1 MAGGEAFCDEFRED
15 IAVDELP
22 YKIATLVY
30 IFDERG
36 NTLLLHRKKAPNQGL
51 YSPIGGKLERGI
63 GESPYQC
70 ALREVQEEIGL
81 ALEYSDIRL
90 CGLVAEKAYEGSTH
104 WLMFCFEVTRA
115 ISLTELEIPEGRL
128 EWVPISEVAQRP
140 IPESDR
146 KAIWPLMLQHSSQIL
161 KLNGT
166 VAIPEVFSLYL
177 DCSSAGDMRAVHEHT
192 AVPAHQSGV

>member
-1 MAGGEAFCDEFRED
+1 VGGGEALRYEFQED
-15 IAVDELP
+15 IAVTELP

-30 IFDERG
+30 IFDGRG

-81 ALEYSDIRL
+81 VLEYSDIRL
-90 CGLVAEKAYEGSTH
+90 CGIVAEKAYEGATH
-104 WLMFCFEVTRA
+104 WLMFCFEVVRSIT
-115 ISLTELEIPEGRL
+115 LTELEIPEGQL
-128 EWVPISEVAQRP
+128 EWVPISEVQNRP

-146 KAIWPLMLQHSSQIL
+146 RAIWPMMLLHSSQIL
-161 KLNGT
+161 KHRGT
-166 VAIPEVFSLYL
+166 APTPEIFSLYL
-177 DCSSAGDMRAVHEHT
+177 DCSMPGDMRIVLEHT
-192 AVPAHQSGV
+192 A

>member
-1 MAGGEAFCDEFRED
+1 MS
-15 IAVDELP
+15 ELP

-51 YSPIGGKLERGI
+51 YSPIGGKLEQGI

-70 ALREVQEEIGL
+70 AMREVQEEIGL
-81 ALEYSDIRL
+81 ALKYSDIRL
-90 CGLVAEKAYEGSTH
+90 CGLVAEKAYEGATH

-115 ISLTELEIPEGRL
+115 ITLTELEIPEGTL
-128 EWVPISEVAQRP
+128 EWVPIAEVAQRP

-161 KLNGT
+161 KFSGT
-166 VAIPEVFSLYL
+166 AAIPEVFSLYL
-177 DCSSAGDMRAVHEHT
+177 DCSTPGDMRVIQEHT
-192 AVPAHQSGV
+192 APSAPSSGA

>member
-1 MAGGEAFCDEFRED
+1 MS
-15 IAVDELP
+15 ELP

-30 IFDERG
+30 IFDDRG

-70 ALREVQEEIGL
+70 AIREVQEEIGL
-81 ALEYSDIRL
+81 ALEFSDIRL
-90 CGLVAEKAYEGSTH
+90 CGLVAEKAYEGATH
-104 WLMFCFEVTRA
+104 WLMFCFEVMRA
-115 ISLTELEIPEGRL
+115 ITLTELEISEGQL

-146 KAIWPLMLQHSSQIL
+146 KAIWPMMLRHSSQIL
-161 KLNGT
+161 KYHGT
-166 VAIPEVFSLYL
+166 AATAEVFSLYL
-177 DCSSAGDMRAVHEHT
+177 DCGVAGDMRIIQEH
-192 AVPAHQSGV
+192 PAQPG

>member
-1 MAGGEAFCDEFRED
+1 MVGGEAFCDEFRKD

-90 CGLVAEKAYEGSTH
+90 CGLVAEKAYEGATH

-115 ISLTELEIPEGRL
+115 ISLTELEIPEGRD
-128 EWVPISEVAQRP
+128 VS
-140 IPESDR
+140 IPFIKR
-146 KAIWPLMLQHSSQIL
+146 HPL
-161 KLNGT
+161 
-166 VAIPEVFSLYL
+166 
-177 DCSSAGDMRAVHEHT
+177 
-192 AVPAHQSGV
+192 

>member
-1 MAGGEAFCDEFRED
+1 M
-15 IAVDELP
+15 DELP

-51 YSPIGGKLERGI
+51 YSPIGGKLEQGI

-70 ALREVQEEIGL
+70 AIREVKEEIGL
-81 ALEYSDIRL
+81 VLEYSDIRL
-90 CGLVAEKAYEGSTH
+90 CGLVAEKAYEGATH
-104 WLMFCFEVTRA
+104 WLMFCFEVVRSITLA
-115 ISLTELEIPEGRL
+115 ELEIPEGRL
-128 EWVPISEVAQRP
+128 EWVPISEVANRP

-161 KLNGT
+161 RLKGIP
-166 VAIPEVFSLYL
+166 ARPEVFSLYL
-177 DCSSAGDMRAVHEHT
+177 DCSKPGDMRVVGEHT
-192 AVPAHQSGV
+192 APSVPSCQA

>member
-1 MAGGEAFCDEFRED
+1 MNKSRRYELHGD
-15 IAVDELP
+15 IAVSELP

-30 IFDERG
+30 IFDDRG

-70 ALREVQEEIGL
+70 AIREAREEIGL
-81 ALEYSDIRL
+81 ALEFSDIRL
-90 CGLVAEKAYEGSTH
+90 CGLVAEKAYEGATH
-104 WLMFCFEVTRA
+104 WLMFCFEVMRA
-115 ISLTELEIPEGRL
+115 ITLTELETPEGQL

-146 KAIWPLMLQHSSQIL
+146 KAIWPVMLRHSSQIL
-161 KLNGT
+161 KLNGIA
-166 VAIPEVFSLYL
+166 AIPEVFSLYL
-177 DCSSAGDMRAVHEHT
+177 DCGRSGDMRIVHEHT
-192 AVPAHQSGV
+192 AVSAQQSGA